1 MQIEK
6 QASLTHQE
14 KLFLITE
21 FLELHPEAEIQ
32 DIYKWLYFGEF
43 GEAERNAFFSSQK
56 FVPEL
61 HVLLSEIKRESIDQD
76 SSGILWEPM
85 GLSARYIKVY
95 LSPYYLRECPV
106 KRLVNLMERSPAYRG
121 SRMTFKLDWNYVK
134 EVVSEMRPEFTKREF
149 ANFEEVINF
158 HQLPDL
164 SHTEAYLEKSP
175 FAFRV
180 VAQKLF
186 FTYFPEFEDDA
197 VFHPFDS
204 SASFVV

>member
-6 QASLTHQE
+6 QAALSHQE

-43 GEAERNAFFSSQK
+43 GEAERNAFYSSTK

-61 HVLLSEIKRESIDQD
+61 HVLLSEIKKESVDQET
-76 SSGILWEPM
+76 SKLLWEPM
-85 GLSARYIKVY
+85 GVSARFLKVY
-95 LSPYYLRECPV
+95 LSPYYHRECPL

-121 SRMTFKLDWNYVK
+121 SRMTFKLDWNHVK
-134 EVVSEMRPEFTKREF
+134 DVVSEMRPEFSKKQFTE
-149 ANFEEVINF
+149 FEEQINF
-158 HQLPDL
+158 HQLPDV
-164 SHTEAYLEKSP
+164 SHTEFYLNKTP
-175 FAFRV
+175 YAFRV
-180 VAQKLF
+180 ISQKLF
-186 FTYFPEFEDDA
+186 FSYFPEFVDES